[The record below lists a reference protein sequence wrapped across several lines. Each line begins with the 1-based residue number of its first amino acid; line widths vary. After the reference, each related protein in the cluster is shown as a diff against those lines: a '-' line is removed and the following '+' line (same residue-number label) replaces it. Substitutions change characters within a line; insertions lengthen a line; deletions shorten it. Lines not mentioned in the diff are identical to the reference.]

1 MKKLIYKL
9 SALLVL
15 ITWTACT
22 ELQLDTPKK
31 EVNTED
37 TDPNKRTVELSFQK
51 ELTVAGGA
59 NTRAIAINTE
69 TEIKSLDI
77 YMFACAY
84 EIGEYTFQKQYC
96 YRSDASAT
104 IPDGAEAV
112 KLITTSG
119 KPSVILRPEKGTYV
133 KLYCVANQTELFEWD
148 DTTLKYKKYDTFT
161 PFSQTA
167 PGMEG
172 NVITPGVPTEEKF
185 KTLVTKVIY
194 PDKPDKKEEGIRPAL
209 PMSGASTNVIDLM
222 DFSAASRILTEIRMV
237 RAVSRFDILNNPAT
251 TKFTLDSVAML
262 NARPTSKLFPIEAI
276 KGGAD
281 QDKLIQYPTMPK
293 LNGAEPTDKSYP
305 IFYSYASTKEDY
317 GEIILIGRYE
327 VSKGRYE
334 KVNYKIPFIQQK
346 ENGDAVYVEINPNHR
361 YTIEIRDANQYEV
374 KFNFVV
380 NDWDEGEKFETYEP
394 EQDVHIALAA
404 TGQPNALSYVQDSK
418 RRIFMYMTGTPK
430 VIVEMASNK
439 DFEVLDDPITYTR
452 ATEKDWL
459 KMEKEVTWKDN
470 GDPSAIPPVTPPIN
484 GGTYP
489 THAKKIYKLTFT
501 RANTNA
507 LPADYKLPIAKIKV
521 KETATNNILEYEIVA
536 IPNLKSGFSQICPIG
551 DYFFTYYYIN
561 NNYTYAAQ
569 KTWNL
574 SPWRMPTMNEID
586 EIFGMPKPYTDLTDE
601 EQTSAIQNYL
611 PATNLEAM
619 QAIVRSG
626 IHAKWFFTDTEK
638 DATHHWISIIN
649 YGVGSSGGVL
659 RTSTVYLNT
668 NELKGALL
676 MRYDANQPN

>member
-31 EVNTED
+31 EINTED

-51 ELTVAGGA
+51 ELTVAGSA

-148 DTTLKYKKYDTFT
+148 DTTQKYKKYDTFT

-262 NARPTSKLFPIEAI
+262 HARPTSKLFPIEAI
-276 KGGAD
+276 KGGAM

-293 LNGAEPTDKSYP
+293 LNGAEPIDKSYP

-394 EQDVHIALAA
+394 ENDVHIAILNNHA
-404 TGQPNALSYVQDSK
+404 TYINYVQDSK
-418 RRIFMYMTGTPK
+418 RRIFMHMSNNK
-430 VIVEMASNK
+430 VEVEMASNK
-439 DFEVLDDPITYTR
+439 DFEVLDDPITYSKETG
-452 ATEKDWL
+452 KDWV
-459 KMEKEVTWKDN
+459 KMEKTVTWKDN
-470 GDPSAIPPVTPPIN
+470 GDPSAIPPVTPSGAGSN
-484 GGTYP
+484 YP
-489 THAKKIYKLTFT
+489 THAKKIYKLTFSKT
-501 RANTNA
+501 SSAGTITN
-507 LPADYKLPIAKIKV
+507 KIKFPIAYFKV
-521 KETATNNILEYEIVA
+521 RNTATNEILQYEIVA
-536 IPNLKSGFSQICPIG
+536 IPYYTSLSYCCPVD
-551 DYFFTYYYIN
+551 DYFLGFYAFS
-561 NNYTYAAQ
+561 NNYAYTSTLAHFTSTLAP
-569 KTWNL
+569 
-574 SPWRMPTMNEID
+574 SPWQIPTMSQMD
-586 EIFGMPKPYTDLTDE
+586 EIFGMEKPYTELTTA
-601 EQTSAIQNYL
+601 EQTPFL
-611 PATNLEAM
+611 PATKLENM
-619 QAIVRSG
+619 QAIYKCVAGNGVYWYTSIAGDAASTQWIVGYNSPAGLLRRYQVANSSKYSSLVG
-626 IHAKWFFTDTEK
+626 I
-638 DATHHWISIIN
+638 
-649 YGVGSSGGVL
+649 
-659 RTSTVYLNT
+659 
-668 NELKGALL
+668 
-676 MRYDANQPN
+676 MRYDANQPD

>member
-22 ELQLDTPKK
+22 ELQIDAPQK

-37 TDPNKRTVELSFQK
+37 TDPSKRTVELSFQK

-69 TEIKSLDI
+69 MEIKTLDI
-77 YMFACAY
+77 YMFACPY

-96 YRSDASAT
+96 YRSDAST
-104 IPDGAEAV
+104 PIPDGAEAV

-119 KPSVILRPEKGTYV
+119 KPAVILRPEKGTYV
-133 KLYCVANQTELFEWD
+133 KLYCVANQTELFELD
-148 DTTLKYKKYDTFT
+148 DATGKYTKYDTFT
-161 PFSQTA
+161 PFQQTA
-167 PGMEG
+167 PGME
-172 NVITPGVPTEEKF
+172 NNQITPGVPTEEKF
-185 KTLVTKVIY
+185 KTLVTKVI
-194 PDKPDKKEEGIRPAL
+194 DPDKKGDGIRPAL

-237 RAVSRFDILNNPAT
+237 RTVSRFDILNNPAN

-276 KGGAD
+276 KGGAA
-281 QDKLIQYPTMPK
+281 QDELIKHPTMPK
-293 LNGAEPTDKSYP
+293 LNGAEPRDKPYP

-361 YTIEIRDANQYEV
+361 YTIEIRDANRYEL

-380 NDWDEGEKFETYEP
+380 KDWEEGEQFETYEP

-404 TGQPNALSYVQDSK
+404 TGQPNNYSHVQDSK
-418 RRIFMYMTGTPK
+418 RRIFMYMPGTPK

-439 DFEVLDDPITYTR
+439 DFEILDGIEYTR
-452 ATEKDWL
+452 ETDKDWL
-459 KMEKEVTWKDN
+459 KMEKELIWKDN
-470 GDPSAIPPVTPPIN
+470 SDPSATPPVTPPAT

-489 THAKKIYKLTFT
+489 SYPKKIYKLTFT
-501 RANTNA
+501 RANNNT
-507 LPADYKLPIAKIKV
+507 LPAEFKLPIAKIKV

-536 IPNLKSGFSQICPIG
+536 IPAQGAYVPVPIG
-551 DYFFTYYYIN
+551 DFFFTFYSSK
-561 NNYTYAAQ
+561 TYAYASAN
-569 KTWNL
+569 TWLNPVNGSL
-574 SPWRMPTMNEID
+574 NPWRLPTMEEMD
-586 EIFGMPKPYTDLTDE
+586 EWLGMTKLYTDLTKPE
-601 EQTSAIQNYL
+601 ESQWVYG
-611 PATNLEAM
+611 TNLENLLKLK
-619 QAIVRSG
+619 ISG
-626 IHAKWFFTDTEK
+626 IGNNAFF
-638 DATHHWISIIN
+638 W
-649 YGVGSSGGVL
+649 
-659 RTSTVYLNT
+659 TSTEGTDYNAHWATTWLTADGRVRRMQYT
-668 NELKGALL
+668 NSSSLYVPMILE
-676 MRYDANQPN
+676 YDKNQPD

>member
-148 DTTLKYKKYDTFT
+148 DTTQKYKKYDTFT

-237 RAVSRFDILNNPAT
+237 RAVSRFDILNNPAN

-281 QDKLIQYPTMPK
+281 QNKLIQYPTMPK

-394 EQDVHIALAA
+394 ENDVHIALAA
-404 TGQPNALSYVQDSK
+404 TGQPNNYSYVQDSK
-418 RRIFMYMTGTPK
+418 RRIFMYMAGTPK

-439 DFEVLDDPITYTR
+439 DFEVLDDEIEYTR
-452 ATEKDWL
+452 ETGKDWL

-470 GDPSAIPPVTPPIN
+470 SDPSAPTPTPTPPVT

-489 THAKKIYKLTFT
+489 SYPKKIYKLTFT
-501 RANTNA
+501 KESSYT
-507 LPADYKLPIAKIKV
+507 LPSEYKMPIAKIKV

-536 IPNLKSGFSQICPIG
+536 IPALRSGFTQICPIG
-551 DYFFTYYYIN
+551 DYFFTYYALG
-561 NNYTYAAQ
+561 NYYNYSQIKSWETGGTFGA
-569 KTWNL
+569 
-574 SPWRMPTMNEID
+574 WRMLTMAEVD
-586 EIFGMPKPYTDLTDE
+586 EIWGMTKPYTELTDD
-601 EQTSAIQNYL
+601 EQKIII
-611 PATNLEAM
+611 PATNLENM
-619 QAIVRSG
+619 QAIYRQNTSSQY
-626 IHAKWFFTDTEK
+626 WFTDTE
-638 DATHHWISIIN
+638 ATTASTHWTVQIN
-649 YGVGSSGGVL
+649 ANGIRRYQYS
-659 RTSTVYLNT
+659 NT
-668 NELKGALL
+668 GTTRAALHL
-676 MRYDANQPN
+676 RYDANQPDM

>member
-237 RAVSRFDILNNPAT
+237 RAVSRFDILNNPAN

-380 NDWDEGEKFETYEP
+380 NDWDEGEKFEIYEP
-394 EQDVHIALAA
+394 ENDVHIALAA
-404 TGQPNALSYVQDSK
+404 TGQPNNYSYVQDSK
-418 RRIFMYMTGTPK
+418 RRIFMYMAGTPK

-439 DFEVLDDPITYTR
+439 DFEVLDDEIEYTR
-452 ATEKDWL
+452 ETGKDWL

-470 GDPSAIPPVTPPIN
+470 SDPSAPTPTPTPPVT

-489 THAKKIYKLTFT
+489 SYPKKIYKLTFT
-501 RANTNA
+501 KESSYT
-507 LPADYKLPIAKIKV
+507 LPSEYKMPIAKIKV

-536 IPNLKSGFSQICPIG
+536 IPALRSGFSPICPIG
-551 DYFFTYYYIN
+551 DYFFTYYSVG
-561 NNYTYAAQ
+561 NYYNYSQIKNWETSGTFGA
-569 KTWNL
+569 
-574 SPWRMPTMNEID
+574 WRMLTMAEVD
-586 EIFGMPKPYTDLTDE
+586 EIWGMTKPYTELTDD
-601 EQTSAIQNYL
+601 EQNIII
-611 PATNLEAM
+611 PATNLENM
-619 QAIVRSG
+619 QAIYRQNTSSQY
-626 IHAKWFFTDTEK
+626 WFTDTE
-638 DATHHWISIIN
+638 ATTASTHWTVQIN
-649 YGVGSSGGVL
+649 ANGIRRYQYS
-659 RTSTVYLNT
+659 NT
-668 NELKGALL
+668 GTTRAALHL
-676 MRYDANQPN
+676 RYDANQPDM